1 MKKFLSILAMAL
13 CFVACQN
20 DQSFEASNGD
30 FVNAVIRVT
39 APDLSTTRAVD
50 DEEGTNSRY
59 GAIKFAEYDA
69 EFWGKYD
76 LRYIFEVRSAED
88 VLVYNEVQTFDSYQ
102 ATTLQFRAVP
112 NREYKIYAY
121 ADFVNQGSKED
132 LHYNTSD
139 LSNITVD
146 GMNAMDEAY
155 DAYFASEKFMIT
167 TIFNEDIT
175 LKRFLSKV
183 RVIATDLEWIDGY
196 ADPKTVEVNF
206 YNHEI
211 FQSFNLYK
219 GKVSTAMTNTT
230 YRYDIKKGYYTAG
243 YDSREDHMTLFST
256 YIYGTPEETAV
267 NFRMDT
273 YDMNDRLIKSN
284 DFCSEIRVRRN
295 CLTTIIGDVLTTSAK
310 INIIV
315 DDNFDKEYIETVED
329 GEYDSD
335 PVVAKSL
342 ATPVVAAEVEGN
354 VVTLTWDAVESA
366 ATYSVVVNNE
376 MPVVTNETTY
386 TFTGEYETEYTIV
399 VVAIPEDETLYTP
412 SEPATVTATTEAE
425 PVVEPEP
432 ALVEATVSFA
442 DLAYRTVYTD
452 DQQVWEQNGIV
463 VTNDKDQSSSNVG
476 NYYNPARFYKN
487 SKITV
492 EAPGNIQKIVVNCVG
507 VADKNAKAWSN
518 SIAGATLSDGIV
530 TIELD
535 GTSNTFVANFTD
547 NQARA
552 YGITVTYRK

>member
-1 MKKFLSILAMAL
+1 
-13 CFVACQN
+13 
-20 DQSFEASNGD
+20 
-30 FVNAVIRVT
+30 
-39 APDLSTTRAVD
+39 
-50 DEEGTNSRY
+50 
-59 GAIKFAEYDA
+59 
-69 EFWGKYD
+69 
-76 LRYIFEVRSAED
+76 
-88 VLVYNEVQTFDSYQ
+88 
-102 ATTLQFRAVP
+102 
-112 NREYKIYAY
+112 
-121 ADFVNQGSKED
+121 
-132 LHYNTSD
+132 
-139 LSNITVD
+139 
-146 GMNAMDEAY
+146 
-155 DAYFASEKFMIT
+155 
-167 TIFNEDIT
+167 
-175 LKRFLSKV
+175 
-183 RVIATDLEWIDGY
+183 
-196 ADPKTVEVNF
+196 
-206 YNHEI
+206 
-211 FQSFNLYK
+211 
-219 GKVSTAMTNTT
+219 MTNTT
-230 YRYDIKKGYYTAG
+230 YRYDIKNGYYTAG

-310 INIIV
+310 INIFV

-342 ATPVVAAEVEGN
+342 ATPVVAAEVDGN
-354 VVTLTWDAVESA
+354 VITLTWDAVESA

-432 ALVEATVSFA
+432 ALIEATVSFTDA
-442 DLAYRTVYTD
+442 AYRTVLTV

-463 VTNDKDQSSSNVG
+463 VTNDKDKSSSNVAD
-476 NYYNPARFYKN
+476 YFNPVRFYKN

-492 EAPGNIQKIVVNCVG
+492 KAPGNIQKIVVNCVG
-507 VADKNAKAWSN
+507 VSDKNTKAWSN

-535 GTSNTFVANFTD
+535 GTSDTFVANFTD

-552 YGITVTYRK
+552 YDIIVTYLK